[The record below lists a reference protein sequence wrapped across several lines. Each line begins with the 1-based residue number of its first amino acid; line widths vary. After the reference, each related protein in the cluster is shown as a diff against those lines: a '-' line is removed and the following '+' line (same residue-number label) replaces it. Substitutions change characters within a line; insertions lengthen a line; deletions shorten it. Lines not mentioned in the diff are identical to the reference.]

1 MTAAIEDTQSALH
14 SSCVTM
20 RAAGTRLLA
29 RAQAEGTART
39 DIDGTDLSLPQAFR
53 FGPLLALEANR

>member
-1 MTAAIEDTQSALH
+1 MTAAIEDTL
-14 SSCVTM
+14 